1 MKLHSSAFA
10 SGSSMPKQ
18 HTGEGQDIS
27 PQLTW
32 EDVPDSTKSF
42 ALICDDPDAP
52 SAKHP
57 APQPWVHWVIYNI
70 SGEARSLSAGIARE
84 LKPATPAGA
93 CQGQNSWLSE
103 NVGYLGPM
111 PPNGSGPHRYFFK
124 LYALDTQ
131 LQGLKN
137 PTKAELEQAMEG
149 HLVGHVELVGTY
161 EKRKK

>member
-124 LYALDTQ
+124 LYALDGDLSLAPTQ
-131 LQGLKN
+131 ACKQSLLD
-137 PTKAELEQAMEG
+137 AIR
-149 HLVGHVELVGTY
+149 GHVLAEAVLIGIY
-161 EKRKK
+161 ERA